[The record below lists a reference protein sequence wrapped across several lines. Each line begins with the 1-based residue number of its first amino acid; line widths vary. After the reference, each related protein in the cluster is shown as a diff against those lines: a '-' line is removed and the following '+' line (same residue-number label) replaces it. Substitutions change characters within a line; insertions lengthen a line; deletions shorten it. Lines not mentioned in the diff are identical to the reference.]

1 MTQQAVEG
9 SLPAR
14 RPLRADAAQ
23 NRARLLSVAYEAFAE
38 LGIGAPVDEIA
49 RRAGV
54 GAGTVYR
61 HFPTKEQLFLAVV
74 MDRVDHILARAEEV
88 LRTEP
93 AGEAF
98 FTFFTEVI
106 DQAAVDHGLSDAL
119 ESSGVELPEVEDR
132 FRGVSKELVERAQRA
147 GTLRADLVPDDVKF
161 LLKACFA
168 AQRYLEDQSRAAFL
182 TSVVLDGM
190 RTCGAVGRTGPSDG
204 L

>member
-1 MTQQAVEG
+1 MTQQVIEE
-9 SLPAR
+9 SLPTK

-23 NRARLLSVAYEAFAE
+23 NRARLLSVAYDTFAE
-38 LGIGAPVDEIA
+38 LGVGAPVDEIA

-54 GAGTVYR
+54 GAGTLYR

-74 MDRVDHILARAEEV
+74 MDRVDHVFARAAEL

-93 AGEAF
+93 PGEAF
-98 FTFFTEVI
+98 FTFFSEVI
-106 DQAAVDHGLSDAL
+106 DRGTADHGLADAL
-119 ESSGVELPEVEDR
+119 ENSGIELPDVEDR
-132 FRGVSKELVERAQRA
+132 FRGICEELVEQAQQA

-161 LLKACFA
+161 LLKGSFA

-182 TSVVLDGM
+182 RTVVLDGM
-190 RTCGAVGRTGPSDG
+190 RTGR